1 MKHGTPVVLCLALL
15 VSVASAQSDTER
27 KKQAEEVQI
36 AVEQAINNG
45 QPKVKGV
52 RYDVRIFE
60 GKIVIFD
67 DDGFS
72 IVPEKGNSAG
82 KLIKIKYRDVIELET
97 KSTLLSYFP
106 DAEQKPFGDWAAVRK
121 LSHGESLDIDLVSKE
136 QLFGALLKSSE
147 SDLTIMQGNEQLVVK
162 RETIARILLARRD
175 TPEAKKILKGA
186 GKGAASVGQGGR
198 GDHPHA
204 AGAIVDAA
212 IIAGGAVVGAVAA
225 AATRGPNDRLLIYA
239 K

>member
-1 MKHGTPVVLCLALL
+1 M
-15 VSVASAQSDTER
+15 DDD
-27 KKQAEEVQI
+27 
-36 AVEQAINNG
+36 

-52 RYDVRIFE
+52 RFDLRIFE

-72 IVPEKGNSAG
+72 IMSDKEKSSG
-82 KLIKIKYRDVIELET
+82 KLTKIKYVDVIEVET
-97 KSTLLSYFP
+97 KNTLLSYFP
-106 DAEQKPFGDWAAVRK
+106 DPKQKAFAEWSAVRK
-121 LSHGESLDIDLVSKE
+121 LTHGDSLDIDLVSKE
-136 QLFGALLKSSE
+136 QLFGVLLKTSD

-162 RETIARILLARRD
+162 RENVARILLARRD

-212 IIAGGAVVGAVAA
+212 IIAGGAAAGAVKAV
-225 AATRGPNDRLLIYA
+225 ATRYPNDRLLIYA